1 MPSWSASRRD
11 AARPGGTRRGATR
24 WGATLAALLTPRRRR
39 GVEYLDEP
47 GVAPAVVR
55 RSLADVVRSNALFG
69 GTRAVLAEL
78 DAVWG
83 DGAAGRGC
91 LTLLDVG
98 TGLGD
103 IPARAREAAARQGV
117 RLHTFGVDACEA
129 LARAASGPAMP
140 KVRADA
146 LRLPVRDR
154 AVDVATCSQLLHHFE
169 RERGITLLGELDRV
183 ARRRVIVSE
192 LRRSWVAAAGIWL
205 ASWVLRFHPVSRH
218 DGVVSVMR
226 GFTAPELQEL
236 VRAATG
242 RTPVVRRRA
251 GFRVT
256 ASWDR
261 TD

>member
-1 MPSWSASRRD
+1 MPSSSANRWSARL
-11 AARPGGTRRGATR
+11 G
-24 WGATLAALLTPRRRR
+24 ALLTPRRRR
-39 GVEYLDEP
+39 GVEYLDGP
-47 GVAPAVVR
+47 DVAATVVR
-55 RSLADVVRSNALFG
+55 RSLADVVRANALFG

-78 DAVWG
+78 DPVLG
-83 DGAAGRGC
+83 DGAAGHRC

-103 IPARAREAAARQGV
+103 IPARAREAAARRGV
-117 RLHTFGVDACEA
+117 RLHTFGVDASEA
-129 LARAASGPAMP
+129 LARAANGPAMP
-140 KVRADA
+140 TMRADA
-146 LRLPVRDR
+146 LRLPIRDR
-154 AVDVATCSQLLHHFE
+154 GVDVATCSQLLHHFE

-218 DGVVSVMR
+218 DGVVSGMR
-226 GFTAPELQEL
+226 GFTAPELRER

-251 GFRVT
+251 GFRVS
-256 ASWDR
+256 ASWDPAE
-261 TD
+261 